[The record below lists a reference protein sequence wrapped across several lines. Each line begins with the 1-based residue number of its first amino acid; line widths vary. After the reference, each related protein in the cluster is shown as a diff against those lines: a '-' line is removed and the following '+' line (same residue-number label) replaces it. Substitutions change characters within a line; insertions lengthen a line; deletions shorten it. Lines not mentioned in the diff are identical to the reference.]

1 MGLAGVGEWLV
12 TQGLA
17 YSEAAGRERAAA
29 LHALFAAAAFR
40 TSVEIAGALGGEVS
54 GEEFTLRLSPDA
66 SATTVQISGNSQP
79 KQLASARA
87 AFQSR
92 HDIVGLGRSLL
103 FERLSQASP
112 SRPCP

>member
-1 MGLAGVGEWLV
+1 MQPLGCAFGGADVTSQLSDVGPEGVGTGDVDE
-12 TQGLA
+12 
-17 YSEAAGRERAAA
+17 
-29 LHALFAAAAFR
+29 
-40 TSVEIAGALGGEVS
+40 GALGGEVS
-54 GEEFTLRLSPDA
+54 GEEFTLRLSPDT
-66 SATTVQISGNSQP
+66 SATAIQVSGNSQP
-79 KQLASARA
+79 KQLTSARA